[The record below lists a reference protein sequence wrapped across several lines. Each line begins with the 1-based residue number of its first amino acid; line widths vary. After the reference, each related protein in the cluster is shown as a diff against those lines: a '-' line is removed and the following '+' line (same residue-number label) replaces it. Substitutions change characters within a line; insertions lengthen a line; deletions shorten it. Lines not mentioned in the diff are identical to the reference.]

1 MAEARRLEAWDM
13 VATVCM
19 TLVDINRDPRKS
31 KAPRP
36 EWFNPVRAQRAR
48 EPIAHVDVSFL
59 REVFCRPDPK
69 E

>member
-1 MAEARRLEAWDM
+1 MVEAKRLETWDM

-19 TLVDINRDPRKS
+19 TLVDVHRDPRRS
-31 KAPRP
+31 KPPRP

-48 EPIAHVDVSFL
+48 EPIAQVDVSFL
-59 REVFCRPDPK
+59 REVFCGYGHQ